1 MHVHADAVFFQ
12 VARRGF
18 DALDNI
24 IDVLI
29 DGTEQHRT
37 DGHRCTAQALGGGVG
52 GISELLGGLQDFLFG
67 FWADTR
73 FAAERAVDGTGR
85 NAGRLGNI
93 IDRYSFFFHD
103 ALRFYYCIKFF
114 Q

>member
-1 MHVHADAVFFQ
+1 MDSRKIVFTQ
-12 VARRGF
+12 TGIVAAG
-18 DALDNI
+18 
-24 IDVLI
+24 VLI
-29 DGTEQHRT
+29 GVAAMIGIFALLGMFDSTVL
-37 DGHRCTAQALGGGVG
+37 LGGGVG